1 MIVLIQ
7 KREIK
12 LQNMNRIIKRYAGDT
27 IWYRTHLS
35 NNINFQEVKHMDTK
49 PGKQESTKELTEE
62 AKKVETFNPLW
73 HDGEFLGPNAVRFK
87 DVEDEGEE
95 T

>member
-1 MIVLIQ
+1 
-7 KREIK
+7 
-12 LQNMNRIIKRYAGDT
+12 
-27 IWYRTHLS
+27 
-35 NNINFQEVKHMDTK
+35 MDTK
-49 PGKQESTKELTEE
+49 PGKQESTKELTEQ

-87 DVEDEGEE
+87 NAEDEGEE

>member
-1 MIVLIQ
+1 
-7 KREIK
+7 
-12 LQNMNRIIKRYAGDT
+12 
-27 IWYRTHLS
+27 
-35 NNINFQEVKHMDTK
+35 MDTK

-73 HDGEFLGPNAVRFK
+73 HDGEFLGPNAVWFK